1 MIVYLDTSAFVP
13 LFIAEP
19 TSDRCGRL
27 WDDADRLVTTR
38 LTFVE
43 SSAAMAT
50 AERIGRITDA
60 DHIAGHRQMIELWAE
75 FDVIELDEQLMI
87 AASDAARRHGLRGYD
102 AVHFA
107 AAAALDDDDLV
118 AGAGDRR
125 LLDAWISQGVNV
137 LDTNA
142 SDAVVVDDARTEHDD
157 L

>member
-1 MIVYLDTSAFVP
+1 MIAYLDTSAFVP
-13 LFIAEP
+13 LIIAEP

-38 LTFVE
+38 LTFME
-43 SSAAMAT
+43 SAAAMAT

-60 DHIAGHRQMIELWAE
+60 DHIAGRRQMMELWAE

-87 AASDAARRHGLRGYD
+87 AASDAAGRHGLRGYD

-107 AAAALDDDDLV
+107 AAAALDDDTLV

-125 LLDAWISQGVNV
+125 LLDAWTSHGVNV
-137 LDTNA
+137 LDTSA
-142 SDAVVVDDARTEHDD
+142 ADTVAVDDAGAEHDD
-157 L
+157 R